1 MGWELCAQHGGLH
14 GSPRSFNTL
23 MVSGSLLFIDF
34 ETACTGPREWD
45 LCHTDSAVAETY
57 QGSFSEA
64 ALDQARLVVS
74 AMTSALC
81 WEGIDRGPDMRFH
94 AEHHLAQVR
103 TALT

>member
-1 MGWELCAQHGGLH
+1 
-14 GSPRSFNTL
+14 